1 MRLQDN
7 NSKGRTQAT
16 TVSMAMFYRE
26 GDEYDFEVDC
36 PICDGDGWV
45 YGSTRNDNEA
55 RMTCPHCGGDCTIT
69 VNTWIDDIEEEEE
82 TEETIT
88 INPYEDESLSYS
100 NGYASDKIGYTK
112 DYERMIGL
120 LERRFGGKAEEIKKA
135 RELEKK
141 KIAILETYKAELT
154 ELSKQFYKA
163 LESNNSYDSASDV
176 LNAQSDL
183 MEQIKVV
190 NEKIQALAD

>member
-1 MRLQDN
+1 MRLQDY
-7 NSKGRTQAT
+7 NSTGRTQAT
-16 TVSMAMFYRE
+16 TVSMAMFYRD
-26 GDEYDFEVDC
+26 GDEYEFEVDC

-45 YGSTRNDNEA
+45 FGSTHNETEA

-69 VNTWIDDIEEEEE
+69 VYTYIDDIEEEEE
-82 TEETIT
+82 TEESIT
-88 INPYEDESLSYS
+88 VNPYEDENLSYS
-100 NGYASDKIGYTK
+100 NGYASDVIRYTK
-112 DYERMIGL
+112 DYDRMLSL

-141 KIAILETYKAELT
+141 KGVILEQYKAKLA
-154 ELSKQFYKA
+154 ELSKQFYRA
-163 LESNNSYDSASDV
+163 LESNNSDNNVAEV
-176 LNAQSDL
+176 LNTQSDL